1 MPLRAIF
8 TTMNTAMMRQI
19 RKQKLTIVLLRALF
33 CFWLAGFSQVQAS
46 SADVVTAIVT
56 NSLTGIAIDGYD
68 PVSYFT
74 DRTPREGSPDFEY
87 RWGGV
92 SWYFAT
98 DANREIFKRA
108 PEIYAPQFGG
118 HCAMSMARG
127 FLSDGNPRIYLV
139 YEQRLYM
146 FYSDGNRDAFLMAP
160 EKAFLDSQ
168 KQWPELSKQ
177 LTVQ

>member
-1 MPLRAIF
+1 MPFHANIK
-8 TTMNTAMMRQI
+8 TMNTAMMRQI
-19 RKQKLTIVLLRALF
+19 RKQKLTMTLLQAVF
-33 CFWLAGFSQVQAS
+33 CFWLATFSQAQAS
-46 SADVVTAIVT
+46 TANVVTAIVT

-74 DRTPREGSPDFEY
+74 EKNPREGLSEFEY
-87 RWGGV
+87 RWNGV

-98 DANREIFKRA
+98 AANLEIFKRN
-108 PEIYAPQFGG
+108 PEVYAPQFGG

-139 YEQRLYM
+139 YEQRLYL
-146 FYSDGNRDAFLMAP
+146 FYSDGNRDAYLMAP
-160 EKAFLDSQ
+160 EKAFLDSH

-177 LTVQ
+177 LSAQ